1 MCPLP
6 IKPGFLELEDTVLE
20 FSLLIPSLNTNIGAI
35 LVGADHHPDLI
46 FFQVY
51 INQR

>member
-20 FSLLIPSLNTNIGAI
+20 FSLLIPSLNTNIEAI

-51 INQR
+51 VNQR